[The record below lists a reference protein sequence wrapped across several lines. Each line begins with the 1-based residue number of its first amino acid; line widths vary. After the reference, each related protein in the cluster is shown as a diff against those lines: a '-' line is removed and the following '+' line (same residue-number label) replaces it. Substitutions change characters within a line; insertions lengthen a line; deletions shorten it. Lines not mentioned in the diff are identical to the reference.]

1 MVFILIGII
10 LIAMIVYLVAAWRW
24 QCRRNP
30 MCHVPQEL
38 DMINLG
44 STYAFYDFA
53 YTDTEKSG
61 ANLANV
67 PQYLDMDYL
76 LLQKYIDHLKKGGKV
91 LIVLPSFVFASLGG
105 EYNRKVYYEA
115 LHRREIKNFDKKR
128 YWKCVWKAAKEPF
141 FHEYKKQ
148 KERWKGHVASIAE
161 KQKHADGRIAD
172 WEGKLGVVSVR
183 TGEITET
190 LRGCIR
196 QNQKIVKDMIAFCR
210 EHEAEPVLILPPTS
224 EIMNQKVADTCI
236 EAYLKEPVLQI
247 VKDTDVRMFDYLR
260 QENLQSE
267 KLYLNSDCLNAEGQK
282 VFMEQL
288 MKDIWDA

>member
-1 MVFILIGII
+1 M
-10 LIAMIVYLVAAWRW
+10 
-24 QCRRNP
+24 
-30 MCHVPQEL
+30 
-38 DMINLG
+38 
-44 STYAFYDFA
+44 
-53 YTDTEKSG
+53 
-61 ANLANV
+61 
-67 PQYLDMDYL
+67 
-76 LLQKYIDHLKKGGKV
+76 
-91 LIVLPSFVFASLGG
+91 IVLPDFVFASLGG

>member
-91 LIVLPSFVFASLGG
+91 LIVLPDFVFASLGG

-115 LHRREIKNFDKKR
+115 LH
-128 YWKCVWKAAKEPF
+128 
-141 FHEYKKQ
+141 
-148 KERWKGHVASIAE
+148 
-161 KQKHADGRIAD
+161 
-172 WEGKLGVVSVR
+172 
-183 TGEITET
+183 
-190 LRGCIR
+190 
-196 QNQKIVKDMIAFCR
+196 
-210 EHEAEPVLILPPTS
+210 
-224 EIMNQKVADTCI
+224 
-236 EAYLKEPVLQI
+236 
-247 VKDTDVRMFDYLR
+247 
-260 QENLQSE
+260 
-267 KLYLNSDCLNAEGQK
+267 
-282 VFMEQL
+282 
-288 MKDIWDA
+288 